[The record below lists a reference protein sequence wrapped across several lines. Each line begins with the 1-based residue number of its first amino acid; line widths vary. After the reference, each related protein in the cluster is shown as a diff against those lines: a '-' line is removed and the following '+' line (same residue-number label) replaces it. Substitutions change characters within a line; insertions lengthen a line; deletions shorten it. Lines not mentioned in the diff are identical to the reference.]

1 MTFKEVLKS
10 PSIVLMNSH
19 VSSSAAR
26 PFLPNIIEIGGI
38 HVEPVKELPKNIQEY
53 LDSAENGVIYFS
65 MGSYIQSKDWTVEKR
80 EALTKA
86 FGKLKQKV
94 LWKYENETLPGNPG
108 NIMIGSWLPQRDIL
122 AHPNVKAFITHGGLL
137 GTTEALVEGVPVL
150 GLPIFG
156 DQKMNMA
163 KAETRGY
170 GLVLDYDD
178 ISEESITE
186 KLAELLR
193 NPKYKINA
201 QEISRRYSD
210 RPITPR
216 RAASFWIE
224 YAIRHKGAKHLNAAG
239 NSLNFFQFHLI
250 DVYATL
256 FFLSMIILSVNF
268 VMFRAVFRKIF
279 KSKVVSKKK
288 SKKN

>member
-38 HVEPVKELPKNIQEY
+38 HVEPVKKLPKDIQDY

-122 AHPNVKAFITHGGLL
+122 AHPNVKVFITHGGIF

-163 KAETRGY
+163 KAVTRGY

-178 ISEESITE
+178 ISEETITE
-186 KLAELLR
+186 KLAELLK

-210 RPITPR
+210 RPVTPK

-224 YAIRHKGAKHLNAAG
+224 YAIRHKGAEHLSAAG

-256 FFLSMIILSVNF
+256 FFIIMIILSIF
-268 VMFRAVFRKIF
+268 FLIFRAVFRKIF
-279 KSKVVSKKK
+279 KSKVASKKK
-288 SKKN
+288 SKKH